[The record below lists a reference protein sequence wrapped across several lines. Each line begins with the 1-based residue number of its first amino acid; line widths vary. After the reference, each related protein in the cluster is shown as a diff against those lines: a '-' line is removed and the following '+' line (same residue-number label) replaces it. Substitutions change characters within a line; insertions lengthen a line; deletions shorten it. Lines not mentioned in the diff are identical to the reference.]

1 MCRDPV
7 VLQAVGKIIEQA
19 RAASLPLVI
28 DADGLWLVAQNISV
42 VHGYSRCI
50 LTPNAA
56 EFDRLMTAVGLSTHP
71 PPASDGTVKGDQDHA
86 KAKRDSDA
94 AAVHALSVALGGVT
108 VVKKGATDVISS
120 GAGK

>member
-1 MCRDPV
+1 M
-7 VLQAVGKIIEQA
+7 LQAVGKIIEQA